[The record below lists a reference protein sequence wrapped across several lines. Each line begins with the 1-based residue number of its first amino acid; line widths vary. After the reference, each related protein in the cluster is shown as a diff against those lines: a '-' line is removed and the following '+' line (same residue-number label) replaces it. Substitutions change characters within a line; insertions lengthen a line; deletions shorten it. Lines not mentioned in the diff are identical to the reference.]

1 MALRK
6 NLGIIIAAI
15 TGMMFGGITTIEGY
29 VGRSVGA
36 VNASLIEHALAAV
49 IAVPAVIYLF
59 LRGTLTW
66 EGTKSIIPISAV
78 AGGLIIV
85 AVAGVA
91 YAMPRVGVAAGNM
104 AILFGQMAV
113 AVVID
118 LIGVGGYE
126 KVPLTLP
133 RIAGLVLMIVGVYL
147 VLPRQG

>member
-6 NLGIIIAAI
+6 NLGVIIAAI

>member
-6 NLGIIIAAI
+6 NLGVIIAAI
-15 TGMMFGGITTIEGY
+15 TGMVFGGVTTIEGY

-36 VNASLIEHALAAV
+36 VNASLIEHALAAL
-49 IAVPAVIYLF
+49 IAVPAVIFLY

-66 EGTKSIIPISAV
+66 QGTKSIIPISAV
-78 AGGLIIV
+78 AGVLIIV

-104 AILFGQMAV
+104 AMLFGQMGV

-118 LIGVGGYE
+118 MIGVGGYE

-133 RIAGLVLMIVGVYL
+133 RIAGLVLMIIGVYL

>member
-1 MALRK
+1 MAGRK
-6 NLGIIIAAI
+6 NLGVIIAAI

-49 IAVPAVIYLF
+49 VAVPAVIF
-59 LRGTLTW
+59 LYMRGTLTW

-78 AGGLIIV
+78 AGMLIIV

-118 LIGVGGYE
+118 LIGIGGYE

-133 RIAGLVLMIVGVYL
+133 RILGLVLMVVGVYL
-147 VLPRQG
+147 VLPKQS